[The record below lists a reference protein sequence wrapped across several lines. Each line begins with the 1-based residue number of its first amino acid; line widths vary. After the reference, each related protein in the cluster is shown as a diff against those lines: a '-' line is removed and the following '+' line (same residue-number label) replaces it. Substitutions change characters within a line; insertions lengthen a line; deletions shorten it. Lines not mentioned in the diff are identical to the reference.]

1 MKKMGKNNWILHVIL
16 YVALIGMTLSA
27 GCLSEPL
34 NKVGDIFNPSSVKLF
49 QGEDYYQI
57 NADELTI
64 PIVPA
69 TPISFYEDTPDELSS
84 HLPGFEVSSYYYYTE
99 FYEGSESVVSVY
111 VKNSGNA
118 PVYIYQF
125 GFYLIAE
132 KELASH
138 EAGTTILPGEE
149 KNIGTISIDVPENIE
164 ELELQPQ
171 MSLFVQTK
179 SDTWH
184 DYKKQYFEDIVI
196 EVSDK
201 AIIQEPEYSLNPESI
216 FTQINDKIEPF
227 DLEVRTI
234 AAASA
239 KKYPGQY
246 NIYQICSLFD
256 DTKKNI
262 QYVSD
267 PRGKDLWST
276 PGDTLKIG
284 AGDCDDYAILLASL
298 VESIGGTSRI
308 YLTDTHAFAAVYVG
322 NNTEDIGTAIGEYYG
337 PVPIYYATDEY
348 GSWLM
353 LDPTSSIY
361 AGGLAGGTAPT
372 DDGWTFLNTSKVT
385 VIDIAPQN

>member
-1 MKKMGKNNWILHVIL
+1 MTFIGVIL
-16 YVALIGMTLSA
+16 SS

-34 NKVGDIFNPSSVKLF
+34 GKVEDISKPSSVKLF
-49 QGEDYYQI
+49 QAEDYYQI

-69 TPISFYEDTPDELSS
+69 TPISFYEDMPDELTS
-84 HLPGFEVSSYYYYTE
+84 HLPGFKVLSYYYYTE
-99 FYEGSESVVSVY
+99 FYEGSKSVISVY
-111 VKNSGNA
+111 VKNSGSSS
-118 PVYIYQF
+118 VYIYQF
-125 GFYLIAE
+125 GFYLMAE
-132 KELASH
+132 EELASH
-138 EAGTTILPGEE
+138 EAGISILPGEE
-149 KNIGTISIDVPENIE
+149 KNIGSISIDVPENTE
-164 ELELQPQ
+164 DLKLQPEI
-171 MSLFVQTK
+171 SLFAQTK
-179 SDTWH
+179 SGSWH
-184 DYKKQYFEDIVI
+184 DYKKQYFEEIVI

-201 AIIQEPEYSLNPESI
+201 AIIQEPDYVLNPKSI

-227 DLEVRTI
+227 DVEVRTI

-256 DTKKNI
+256 DTKKNV
-262 QYVSD
+262 QYIND

-276 PGDTLKIG
+276 PSDTLKVG

-308 YLTDTHAFAAVYVG
+308 YLTDTHAFAAVYIG
-322 NNTEDIGTAIGEYYG
+322 NNTEEITTAIGEYYG
-337 PVPIYYATDEY
+337 PVPIYYTTDEY

-372 DDGWTFLNTSKVT
+372 EYGWTFLNTSKVT